1 MEDSAKD
8 KEQAVQALYNH
19 VSNEIILK
27 ERKSWEV
34 RKELIEK
41 GASEEVANTIINA
54 VKRSYNAEV
63 KKKGYKNMAIGGL
76 WCAGGTIVTVY
87 TLMASSG
94 GGGYVVAWG
103 AIIFGGIQFFQGY
116 NITQKVIY

>member
-1 MEDSAKD
+1 MEDNAKD
-8 KEQAVQALYNH
+8 NEQAVQAIYDH
-19 VSNEIILK
+19 VSNELILK

-34 RKELIEK
+34 RKELMDE

-54 VKRSYNAEV
+54 VKKNYNAEIR
-63 KKKGYKNMAIGGL
+63 KRGHKNMAIGGL

-103 AIIFGGIQFFQGY
+103 AIIFGAIQFFQGY